1 MHMEIRSIL
10 NNLIDEQGL
19 KKGYV
24 AKAAEINPAT
34 LTAILKGAI
43 PTLPVALRIA
53 EVMGKRVD
61 EIWIW
66 EKKTPVIKA
75 TEEI

>member
-1 MHMEIRSIL
+1 MHMEIKSIL
-10 NNLIDEQGL
+10 NELIEEQGK

-43 PTLPVALRIA
+43 PTLPVAYRIA
-53 EVMGKRVD
+53 DVMGKRTD

-66 EKKTPVIKA
+66 IKKEP
-75 TEEI
+75 TE